1 MMTQRLMQ
9 MLGAAIVLIALSLA
23 PSLAKAHNGHEHH
36 ASVHAGH
43 AHAAFRQ
50 SEPAKA
56 STKAF
61 TKASLSQTASKQ
73 AGVPLAPDRNCVGD
87 CCSAACAACCAAGL
101 PNPVQLVPFVPSIE
115 RVALAPSRAGASREP
130 ESIRRPPKSSI

>member
-9 MLGAAIVLIALSLA
+9 MLGAAIVLIALSLV
-23 PSLAKAHNGHEHH
+23 PSVAKAHTGHEHH
-36 ASVHAGH
+36 AAVHADH
-43 AHAAFRQ
+43 VHTAFHQ
-50 SEPAKA
+50 PEAAKA
-56 STKAF
+56 PTKP
-61 TKASLSQTASKQ
+61 SLSQVAPKQ
-73 AGVPLAPDRNCVGD
+73 SGAPLIPDRNCVGD

-101 PNPVQLVPFVPSIE
+101 ANPVQLVPFEPSTE